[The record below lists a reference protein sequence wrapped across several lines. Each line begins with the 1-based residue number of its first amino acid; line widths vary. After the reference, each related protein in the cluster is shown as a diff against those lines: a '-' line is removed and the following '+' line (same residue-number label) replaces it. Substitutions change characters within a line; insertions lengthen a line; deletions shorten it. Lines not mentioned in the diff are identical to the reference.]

1 MVVSEQRED
10 IKSEQKEDKRFEDKG
25 GAEVLH

>member
-1 MVVSEQRED
+1 MVMWEKKGKIQNG
-10 IKSEQKEDKRFEDKG
+10 QKEDKRFVGEG